1 MQAVPFL
8 YRVILLDIIGGNSSK
23 KKIATICGKS
33 LGSIFYFLVRLCC
46 RHNSSETAVS
56 KLSFT
61 KALNV
66 KKYLQKRSLS
76 WYNFDVCKGSV
87 FLLHIVSVTASELFC
102 FKFYRIVGH
111 SMIILNSHKI
121 IKGFT

>member
-1 MQAVPFL
+1 MLQNNASSALPL
-8 YRVILLDIIGGNSSK
+8 QGNSSGTILAEIQA
-23 KKIATICGKS
+23 KKIATICRKS

-61 KALNV
+61 KSLNV

-76 WYNFDVCKGSV
+76 W
-87 FLLHIVSVTASELFC
+87 
-102 FKFYRIVGH
+102 
-111 SMIILNSHKI
+111 
-121 IKGFT
+121 